1 MTLTYDNNYDN
12 YNNDNENDNDNDKVI
27 LITTILTCAFL
38 SHKNNLS
45 FGKHSFC

>member
-1 MTLTYDNNYDN
+1 MTLTYDTNYDN

-38 SHKNNLS
+38 SP
-45 FGKHSFC
+45 